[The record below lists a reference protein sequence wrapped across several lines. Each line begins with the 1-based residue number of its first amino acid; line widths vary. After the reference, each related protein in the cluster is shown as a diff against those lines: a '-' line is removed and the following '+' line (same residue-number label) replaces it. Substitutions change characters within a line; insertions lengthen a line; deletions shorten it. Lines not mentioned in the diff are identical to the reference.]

1 MKLTD
6 FNFLMVLGKGSF
18 GKVRRGGLPSPEG
31 AALGADARWSCGA
44 PTPAGGG
51 DSGGGHTPQSAGGD
65 SGVTDAP
72 RSLR

>member
-31 AALGADARWSCGA
+31 APSGR
-44 PTPAGGG
+44 TRAGRAGWGG
-51 DSGGGHTPQSAGGD
+51 RD

-72 RSLR
+72 HSLR

>member
-31 AALGADARWSCGA
+31 AALGADARWSCGVGG
-44 PTPAGGG
+44 AGLRG
-51 DSGGGHTPQSAGGD
+51 DGRTPQSAGVWCGQ
-65 SGVTDAP
+65 G
-72 RSLR
+72 LR

>member
-31 AALGADARWSCGA
+31 AASGRTRAGRAGHPHPRVGGTRVAD
-44 PTPAGGG
+44 
-51 DSGGGHTPQSAGGD
+51 
-65 SGVTDAP
+65 VP
-72 RSLR
+72 RSLCGATRG